1 MATTHQQARVDHLA
15 RVFGSLRLAIGAL
28 DRYYGRVS
36 ENLNV
41 PTPVLNEL
49 HLHFF
54 PHPTRFKE
62 YRAEADAEP
71 KWTEFEYIDAPCA
84 GPINVTFIAKVKSSD
99 RKLVIKFVEQ
109 YGVEAHQLLADAG
122 MAPRLLYCGLLDGEC
137 DVRNAGSRT
146 RVNTTSGGLHACPV
160 DMVVMEY
167 IEGDTMDKMAVLP
180 KDIRE
185 KTEKAIQKLH
195 DGQFVFG
202 DLRGSNVMV
211 SKDKMFLIDF
221 DWAGKVNE
229 ARYPLN
235 LSRSVK
241 WPKEAEELEMEYIL
255 MDHDRFMLG
264 QLFPK

>member
-1 MATTHQQARVDHLA
+1 VA
-15 RVFGSLRLAIGAL
+15 AL
-28 DRYYGRVS
+28 DEYYDQVS
-36 ENLNV
+36 MDLDIPALV
-41 PTPVLNEL
+41 PNKP
-49 HLHFF
+49 HPRFF

-71 KWTEFEYIDAPCA
+71 EWTKFEYIDIPRADPT
-84 GPINVTFIAKVKSSD
+84 NVTFVAKVKSSD

-122 MAPRLLYCGLLDGEC
+122 MAPRLLYCGLLDGGC

-146 RVNTTSGGLHACPV
+146 RVNTTGGLYTCPV

-167 IEGDTMDKMAVLP
+167 VEGHTVDKAPVLP
-180 KDIRE
+180 KDVRE

-195 DGQFVFG
+195 DAQLVFG
-202 DLRGSNVMV
+202 DLRAVNVMV
-211 SKDKMFLIDF
+211 SGDKVFLIDF

-235 LSRSVK
+235 LSKSVK
-241 WPKEAEELEMEYIL
+241 WPKEAQELEMEYIL
-255 MDHDRFMLG
+255 MDHDRFMLD

>member
-15 RVFGSLRLAIGAL
+15 RVFGSLRLAVAAL
-28 DRYYGRVS
+28 DKYYGQIS
-36 ENLNV
+36 EDRNI
-41 PTPVLNEL
+41 PTLVLNEP
-49 HLHFF
+49 HPRFF

-62 YRAEADAEP
+62 YRAKADAEL
-71 KWTEFEYIDAPCA
+71 KWTEFEYIDAPWA
-84 GPINVTFIAKVKSSD
+84 VPTNVTFIAKVKSSD

-137 DVRNAGSRT
+137 DVRIAGSRT
-146 RVNTTSGGLHACPV
+146 RVNTTTDGLYACPV

-167 IEGDTMDKMAVLP
+167 IEGDTADKAPVLP

-195 DGQFVFG
+195 DGQLVFG
-202 DLRGSNVMV
+202 DLRGPNVMV
-211 SKDKMFLIDF
+211 SGVEVFLIDF

-229 ARYPLN
+229 VRYPLN

-255 MDHDRFMLG
+255 MDHDWFMLD

>member
-28 DRYYGRVS
+28 DGYYGRVS
-36 ENLNV
+36 EDPNI
-41 PTPVLNEL
+41 PTLVLNEP
-49 HLHFF
+49 HPRFF

-62 YRAEADAEP
+62 YRAEADAEL
-71 KWTEFEYIDAPCA
+71 KWTEFEYIDSPCA
-84 GPINVTFIAKVKSSD
+84 GLTDVTFIAKVKSSD

-122 MAPRLLYCGLLDGEC
+122 MAPRLLYCGLLDGKC

-167 IEGDTMDKMAVLP
+167 IEGDTVDKIAVLP

-202 DLRGSNVMV
+202 DLRGPNVMV
-211 SKDKMFLIDF
+211 SEDKVFLIDF

-241 WPKEAEELEMEYIL
+241 WPKEAEE
-255 MDHDRFMLG
+255 
-264 QLFPK
+264 

>member
-1 MATTHQQARVDHLA
+1 VATTHQQARLDHLA
-15 RVFGSLRLAIGAL
+15 RVFGSLRLAVAAL
-28 DRYYGRVS
+28 DEYYGQVS
-36 ENLNV
+36 RDSDIPALALNK
-41 PTPVLNEL
+41 PHPR
-49 HLHFF
+49 FF

-71 KWTEFEYIDAPCA
+71 EWTEFEYIDIPRADPT
-84 GPINVTFIAKVKSSD
+84 NVTFVAKVKSLD

-137 DVRNAGSRT
+137 DVRSAGSRT
-146 RVNTTSGGLHACPV
+146 RVNTTGGLYACPV

-167 IEGDTMDKMAVLP
+167 IEGNTVGEASVLQ
-180 KDIRE
+180 KDVRE

-195 DGQFVFG
+195 DAQLVFG
-202 DLRGSNVMV
+202 DLRAVNVMI
-211 SKDKMFLIDF
+211 SGDKVFLIDF

-235 LSRSVK
+235 LSRSVR
-241 WPKEAEELEMEYIL
+241 WPKEAKELEMEYIL
-255 MDHDRFMLG
+255 MDHDRFMLD

>member
-1 MATTHQQARVDHLA
+1 MA
-15 RVFGSLRLAIGAL
+15 AL
-28 DRYYGRVS
+28 DEYYDQVS
-36 ENLNV
+36 RDLDIPALV
-41 PTPVLNEL
+41 PNKP
-49 HLHFF
+49 HPRFF

-62 YRAEADAEP
+62 YRAEVDAESE
-71 KWTEFEYIDAPCA
+71 WTEFEYIDIPRADPT
-84 GPINVTFIAKVKSSD
+84 NVTFVAKVKSSD

-122 MAPRLLYCGLLDGEC
+122 MAPRLLYCGLLDGRC

-146 RVNTTSGGLHACPV
+146 RVNTTGGLYACPV

-167 IEGDTMDKMAVLP
+167 IEGNTVGEASVLP
-180 KDIRE
+180 EDVRE
-185 KTEKAIQKLH
+185 KTEEAIQKLH
-195 DGQFVFG
+195 DAQLVFG
-202 DLRGSNVMV
+202 DLRAVNVMI
-211 SKDKMFLIDF
+211 SGDKVFLIDF

-255 MDHDRFMLG
+255 MDHDRFMLD

>member
-1 MATTHQQARVDHLA
+1 MATTHQQTRVDHLA
-15 RVFGSLRLAIGAL
+15 RVFGSLRLAVAAL
-28 DRYYGRVS
+28 DEYYGQVS
-36 ENLNV
+36 GDPDV
-41 PTPVLNEL
+41 PTLIPNEP
-49 HLHFF
+49 HPRFF

-62 YRAEADAEP
+62 YRAGADAERE
-71 KWTEFEYIDAPCA
+71 WTEFEYIDIPRADPT
-84 GPINVTFIAKVKSSD
+84 NVTFVAKVKSSG

-137 DVRNAGSRT
+137 DTRDAGRFT
-146 RVNTTSGGLHACPV
+146 RVSTATGGLYACPV

-167 IEGDTMDKMAVLP
+167 IEGDTVDKASILP

-185 KTEKAIQKLH
+185 KAEKAIQKLH
-195 DGQFVFG
+195 DGQYVFG
-202 DLRGSNVMV
+202 DLRAVNVMV
-211 SKDKMFLIDF
+211 SGDKVFLIDF

-241 WPKEAEELEMEYIL
+241 WPKEAKELEMEYIL
-255 MDHDRFMLG
+255 MDHDRFMLD

>member
-1 MATTHQQARVDHLA
+1 VTTTHQQARVDHLA
-15 RVFGSLRLAIGAL
+15 RVFGSLRLAVAAL
-28 DRYYGRVS
+28 DEYYGQVWEDPNIPS
-36 ENLNV
+36 LV
-41 PTPVLNEL
+41 FNEP
-49 HLHFF
+49 HPRFF

-62 YRAEADAEP
+62 YRAEADVEP
-71 KWTEFEYIDAPCA
+71 KWIEFEYIDIPRADHTN
-84 GPINVTFIAKVKSSD
+84 ITFIGKVKSSD

-146 RVNTTSGGLHACPV
+146 RVNTTTGGLHACPV

-167 IEGDTMDKMAVLP
+167 IEGDAVDEAPVLP

-185 KTEKAIQKLH
+185 KTKKAIQKLH

-202 DLRGSNVMV
+202 DLRGPNVIV
-211 SKDKMFLIDF
+211 SGDEIFLIDF

-241 WPKEAEELEMEYIL
+241 WPKEAKELEMEYIL
-255 MDHDRFMLG
+255 VDHDRFMLD
-264 QLFPK
+264 QLFPE